1 MDEIKTFK
9 EKTINNYISNNLDF
23 SNLENIDVNKI
34 KKELKQLLQ
43 EEPAVR
49 INYRKD
55 EILVEGGSKKAIE
68 NVESITIVFT
78 YETQQP
84 DGRGG
89 YINVPVPVEKEF
101 LLG

>member
-43 EEPAVR
+43 EEPAIR

-68 NVESITIVFT
+68 NIESITIVFT

-84 DGRGG
+84 NGRGG